1 MELIDKE
8 IADCNL
14 CGKLEKLKYNSL
26 QIGKSRI
33 LVLGESPSKD
43 GWIVSGRAFFN
54 SDGKLQASG
63 KILNKLLNI
72 CGINIEDVNF
82 TECCKCIIED
92 RSRLES
98 CAKNCLPILYDQIRT
113 LPCDILVPMGLHPTQ
128 ALLGIKIKR
137 FSDYAGKE
145 FQVVI
150 NKKHY
155 KIIPIYHPSPI
166 NPKGYKD
173 NIDIFK
179 TLQIFLKYHE

>member
-1 MELIDKE
+1 MKQERIDN
-8 IADCNL
+8 CCL
-14 CGKLEKLKYNSL
+14 CGDLKKLTKKSL
-26 QIGKSRI
+26 QIGRTPFI
-33 LVLGESPSKD
+33 FIGESPAKD
-43 GWIVSGRAFFN
+43 GWIESGKAFYN
-54 SDGKLQASG
+54 KDGILQASG
-63 KILNKLLNI
+63 KVLEKLLN
-72 CGINIEDVNF
+72 GIGLSIEDIYF

-128 ALLGIKIKR
+128 ALLGIKIKK

-145 FQVVI
+145 FQIVI
-150 NKKHY
+150 NKKRY

-173 NIDIFK
+173 NVHIFK
-179 TLQIFLKYHE
+179 MLQNYLR